1 MTLGGRATELQRAL
15 PSEVQSELERLLMSV
30 TGASLLVAGDVAE
43 ADAASLVDRVQQEL
57 EPFLRLR
64 GPVDSVDSSG
74 RERLQIDFEEELASW
89 GGLLYKPSFASALS
103 LNACYDP
110 GVARTL
116 DQCGTI

>member
-1 MTLGGRATELQRAL
+1 
-15 PSEVQSELERLLMSV
+15 MSGSPKGKKKSPKSLSL
-30 TGASLLVAGDVAE
+30 TPKLKFAS
-43 ADAASLVDRVQQEL
+43 ADKDT
-57 EPFLRLR
+57 
-64 GPVDSVDSSG
+64 SSISG
-74 RERLQIDFEEELASW
+74 SSIDFEEELASW

>member
-1 MTLGGRATELQRAL
+1 MKPAL
-15 PSEVQSELERLLMSV
+15 ARVRKRP
-30 TGASLLVAGDVAE
+30 GE
-43 ADAASLVDRVQQEL
+43 APD
-57 EPFLRLR
+57 RLR
-64 GPVDSVDSSG
+64 GG
-74 RERLQIDFEEELASW
+74 AREL